1 MFVNIF
7 DSMKLLVKLA
17 AAALAL
23 VLASCT
29 AKEPVGN
36 EAASDY
42 GYVQFKLYKAASYE
56 PSTKSIKS
64 ELDYLRDAYKV
75 KVTLMTGNITLA
87 QTLTLSASSDEAAE
101 FGLRAE
107 KLKLLAGEYD
117 VVTFSLYDKMDEL
130 IYESAAPEDAAFT
143 VVEGGLTVKDLTVSV
158 TPRGKVRF
166 VFVKDMSSFT
176 DNPVTKSAEREY
188 TFDEVKSVDLT
199 LKIGARKKTYEKL
212 PVSFSQDFTGDP
224 DCFGYRTSV
233 LTCDSL
239 LTMEA
244 AVYELVSYSTYD
256 SYKTLLETNSD
267 PTETA
272 FEVKDNLTEEVEVP
286 VALHESD
293 EYIKDYY
300 ALYEIWK
307 ALDGEHW
314 YYSGEDFPKGTNWN
328 FNKDPDLWGDQPGV
342 KLHTNGRVALI
353 NVSDF
358 GFRGALPAAVGQLT
372 ELVELYLGTH
382 NDLNLLEYDPTVVP
396 GSNSV
401 DRTDRHRK
409 YLEIIHPATQMSEPI
424 ARALKE
430 NGISIPAISL
440 YDKYSESEII
450 DKKTGAQ
457 KKIVEMDLVYGKL
470 CNGLTSIDP
479 AIGNLKKLETLYI
492 ANGEL
497 ASLPDEFAQLESLTD
512 FELYNCPKMSSFPM
526 VLAQLPNLVMLNLSN
541 NKQWGT
547 SAQDGF
553 VALANGPSREKIQI
567 LYFRENTLT
576 KFPKELAN
584 MKKLG
589 MLDLA
594 YNKISEV
601 EAPGKEFAPVQLYL
615 DHNNITSIPVAADG
629 WFCGIED
636 VETFSFSNNRL
647 TQVPDIFSAKSVYT
661 MGTIDFSF
669 NDISGFQNEG
679 AGYRGLNVNTLTLAN
694 NPKLTKYPKCLAESS
709 SIVNYVNLRAC
720 SLDEIPEG
728 SFTGDNVVNL
738 VSLDLSYNN
747 LSDLPKEFNAANI
760 PYLYGLELSYNCFS
774 KFPWEPLD
782 CAYLTVFAI
791 RGQRDAEGRRCLR
804 EWPTGLYNHKGLRG
818 FYIGSNDLR
827 TINDKI
833 STLIY
838 FLEIS
843 DNPNIVFDASEICY
857 AYRVGA
863 YYLIY
868 DKTQNIINCDYM
880 LQ

>member
-1 MFVNIF
+1 
-7 DSMKLLVKLA
+7 MKPLVKLA
-17 AAALAL
+17 VAALTL
-23 VLASCT
+23 ILTSC
-29 AKEPVGN
+29 AAEPVLDGT
-36 EAASDY
+36 ATDY
-42 GYVQFKLYKAASYE
+42 GYVQFKLYKDASYE

-64 ELDYLRDAYKV
+64 ELDYLREAYKV
-75 KVTLMTGNITLA
+75 KVTLMSGNITFA

-107 KLKLLAGEYD
+107 KLKLLAGDYD
-117 VVTFSLYDKMDEL
+117 VVTFSLYDKLDEL
-130 IYESAAPEDAAFT
+130 IYEGAAPEDATFK

-176 DNPVTKSAEREY
+176 DNPATKAAEREY
-188 TFDEVKSVDLT
+188 TFDEVKYVDLT

-212 PVSFSQDFTGDP
+212 PVSFSQDFAGDP
-224 DCFGYRTSV
+224 DRFGYRTSV

-244 AVYELVSYSTYD
+244 AVYDLVSYSTFD
-256 SYKTLLETNSD
+256 SYKSLLETNSD
-267 PTETA
+267 PSETS
-272 FEVKDNLTEEVEVP
+272 FEVKDNLTEDVSIP
-286 VALHESD
+286 VSLHESD

-314 YYSGEDFPKGTNWN
+314 YYSGEDFPTGANWN

-353 NVSDF
+353 NISDF
-358 GFRGALPAAVGQLT
+358 GFRGAIPPAIGQLT

-382 NDLNLLEYDPTVVP
+382 NDVNLLEYDPTVVP

-401 DRTDRHRK
+401 NRMERHK
-409 YLEIIHPATQMSEPI
+409 EYLDMIHPATQMSEPI

-430 NGISIPAISL
+430 KGISIPEIAL
-440 YDKYSESEII
+440 YDKYSESDLI

-457 KKIVEMDLVYGKL
+457 KQIVEMDLVYGKL
-470 CNGLTSIDP
+470 CNGLTAIDH

-497 ASLPDEFAQLESLTD
+497 SSLPDEFEQLESLTD

-526 VLAQLPNLVMLNLSN
+526 VLARMPNLVMLNLSN
-541 NKQWGT
+541 NKQWGS
-547 SAQDGF
+547 SADEGF
-553 VALANGPSREKIQI
+553 LALAKGPSCEKIQI

-576 KFPKELAN
+576 RFPKELAN

-594 YNKISEV
+594 YNQIVEV
-601 EAPGKEFAPVQLYL
+601 EAPGKDFAPVQLYL
-615 DHNNITSIPVAADG
+615 DHNKITSIPVDENG
-629 WFCGIED
+629 WFCAIED
-636 VETFSFSNNRL
+636 VETLSFSYNKL
-647 TQVPDIFSAKSVYT
+647 TEVPDIFSSKSVYI
-661 MGTIDFSF
+661 MGTVDFSF

-679 AGYRGLNVNTLTLAN
+679 NGYRGLNVNTLTLAN
-694 NPKLTKYPKCLAESS
+694 NPKITKFPKCLAESS
-709 SIVNYVNLRAC
+709 SIVSYINLRAC
-720 SLDEIPEG
+720 SIDEIPEG
-728 SFTGDNVVNL
+728 SFKGENVVNL

-747 LSDLPKEFNAANI
+747 LSDLPKELNAANL

-827 TINDKI
+827 TINDTI

-843 DNPNIVFDASEICY
+843 DNPNIVFDASDICY